1 MSGSASVSVDRAVRS
16 LGALQKSAST
26 SRVLNLLAASV
37 NQEDDPD
44 YLIKPFFQNRI
55 LNESLVLKHK
65 VRPDEQYVFKGKKHV
80 ATKIIIPFEKSD
92 LRLGGR
98 SFFVGQSGWM
108 DMLQGLA
115 AHGEDLTRD
124 VALLEAMEELPSLD
138 PFILREHL
146 RRRGF
151 TIASS
156 YFGISEADTVRM
168 QAYVGSQIF
177 KLIDMAFPG
186 AAEAKTGKLTA
197 ALLGNSIDERLEPL
211 RPVMRLDA
219 ATFREGIFSWK
230 GFLYYKWSLSD
241 ITPKLASVI
250 KDIPMLQPSG
260 RRDPDQL
267 RYIEESRSRIVKA
280 VKQRNMEVAEALKV
294 YDDAYRDLTE
304 HGKPMAFRDF
314 LLNSPTMFLTLGE
327 RIGVIS
333 HIASFW
339 RYRFADPKDLIAPI
353 EEIFDILQDFESSLM
368 TVNNVVW
375 GRE

>member
-1 MSGSASVSVDRAVRS
+1 MSGLSSTNSDRAVRS

-37 NQEDDPD
+37 SQDDDPD
-44 YLIKPFFQNRI
+44 YHDKPFFQNRV
-55 LNESLVLKHK
+55 LNESLILKHK

-80 ATKIIIPFEKSD
+80 ATKIIVPFEKSD

-98 SFFVGQSGWM
+98 SFFVGQSGWL
-108 DMLQGLA
+108 DMLNGLA
-115 AHGEDLTRD
+115 MNGEDMTRD
-124 VALLEAMEELPSLD
+124 LALLEALEELPSLD

-151 TIASS
+151 TIAPS
-156 YFGISEADTVRM
+156 YFGISEADTLRM
-168 QAYVGSQIF
+168 QTYVGSQIF

-186 AAEAKTGKLTA
+186 AADAKTGKLTT
-197 ALLGNSIDERLEPL
+197 ALLGNSVDERLEPL
-211 RPVMRLDA
+211 RPVMRLDPA
-219 ATFREGIFSWK
+219 SFREGIFSWK

-241 ITPKLASVI
+241 ITPKLASVV
-250 KDIPMLQPSG
+250 KDIPLLRPSG

-267 RYIEESRSRIVKA
+267 RYIEEARSRIVKSI
-280 VKQRNMEVAEALKV
+280 KQRNSEVTDALKV

-339 RYRFADPKDLIAPI
+339 RYRFADPKDLIAPV
-353 EEIFDILQDFESSLM
+353 EEIFDILQDFESSLL
-368 TVNNVVW
+368 TVDSLIW